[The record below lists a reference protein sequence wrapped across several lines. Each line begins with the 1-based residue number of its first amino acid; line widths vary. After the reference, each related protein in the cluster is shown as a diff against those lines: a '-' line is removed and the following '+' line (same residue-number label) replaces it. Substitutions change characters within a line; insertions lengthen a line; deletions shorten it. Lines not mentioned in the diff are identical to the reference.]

1 MEIKKLI
8 EPNNSKILLLVA
20 DGLGGIPHPDYGFRT
35 ELEAAN
41 TPNLDMLA
49 SKSVL
54 GLSVPVEPGIT
65 PGSGPAHLSLF
76 GYDPTKYEI
85 GRGVLEALGIG
96 FHMTSKD
103 VAARGNFATIKP
115 DRTIVDRRAGRIPTE
130 ESRKIV
136 EKLQKHIKEID
147 GVEVILKPG
156 KEHRFVLILRG
167 DNLSDRIADT
177 DPQHEGLKILD
188 PVPLARE
195 AEFTA
200 SVIKKFV
207 ERALEIIKDEPRANG
222 ILLRG
227 FARVPDLEPFPE
239 RYRLKALSIAA
250 YPMYKGLT
258 RLLGFDTP
266 DAGDSFELEVKKLK
280 ELWKDYDFVY
290 LHFKDTDKAGEDG
303 NFEKKVNVI
312 EKLDTFIP
320 ELLDLG
326 PDVFVVTGDH
336 STPSLIGG
344 HSWHPNPLLIYS
356 KRAGI
361 FNKEAK
367 FTERDCSRGYLGTIR
382 SLDLMPLILASAGR
396 LKKFGA

>member
-1 MEIKKLI
+1 MELKSLI

-20 DGLGGIPHPDYGFRT
+20 DGLGGIPHPEYGYKT
-35 ELEAAN
+35 ELEAAR
-41 TPNLDMLA
+41 TPNLDNLA
-49 SKSVL
+49 SKSAL
-54 GLSVPVEPGIT
+54 GLTIPVAQGIT

-76 GYDPTKYEI
+76 GYDPQKYEI

-96 FHMTSKD
+96 FHMTKRD
-103 VAARGNFATIKP
+103 VAARGNFATIQP
-115 DRTIVDRRAGRIPTE
+115 DRTIIDRRAGRIPTE

-136 EKLQKHIKEID
+136 EKLQEHIKEID
-147 GVEVILKPG
+147 GVEIILKPG
-156 KEHRFVLILRG
+156 KEHRFVLVLRG
-167 DNLSDRIADT
+167 DNLSDKISDT

-188 PVPLARE
+188 PSPLSKE

-200 SVIKKFV
+200 QVVKKFV
-207 ERALEIIKDEPRANG
+207 DRAIEILKDEPKANG

-227 FARVPDLEPFPE
+227 FAKVPDLEPFPE
-239 RYRLKALSIAA
+239 KYRLRALSIAA

-266 DAGDSFELEVKKLK
+266 DAGDTFELEVEKLK
-280 ELWKDYDFVY
+280 ELWHDYDFIY
-290 LHFKDTDKAGEDG
+290 LHYKDTDKAGEDG
-303 NFEKKVNVI
+303 DFEKKVHVI

-320 ELLDLG
+320 ELLNLK
-326 PDVFVVTGDH
+326 PEVFIVTGDH

-356 KRAGI
+356 EKAGI
-361 FNKEAK
+361 FNADAK
-367 FTERDCSRGYLGTIR
+367 FTERDCSRGYLGTIN
-382 SLDLMPLILASAGR
+382 SIDLMPLLLAMSGR

>member
-1 MEIKKLI
+1 MELKKLI

-20 DGLGGIPHPDYGFRT
+20 DGLGGIPHPDYGFKT
-35 ELEAAN
+35 ELEAAK
-41 TPNLDMLA
+41 TPNLDDLA

-54 GLSVPVEPGIT
+54 GLTIPVEPGIT

-76 GYDPTKYEI
+76 GYDPVKYEI

-96 FHMTSKD
+96 FHMTKRD

-130 ESRKIV
+130 ESKKIV
-136 EKLQKHIKEID
+136 EKLQQHIKEID
-147 GVEVILKPG
+147 GVEIILKPG

-167 DNLSDRIADT
+167 DNLSDKISDT

-188 PVPLARE
+188 PVPLDKE

-200 SVIKKFV
+200 NVIKKFV
-207 ERALEIIKDEPRANG
+207 EKALEIIKDEPKANG

-227 FARVPDLEPFPE
+227 FAKVPDLEPFPE
-239 RYRLKALSIAA
+239 KYRLRALSIAA

-266 DAGDSFELEVKKLK
+266 DAGDTFELEIEKLK

-290 LHFKDTDKAGEDG
+290 LHYKDTDKAGEDG
-303 NFEKKVNVI
+303 NFEKKVSVI
-312 EKLDTFIP
+312 EKLDSFIP
-320 ELLDLG
+320 ELLKLN

-356 KRAGI
+356 RKAGI
-361 FNKEAK
+361 FNPDTK
-367 FTERDCSRGYLGTIR
+367 FTERDCSRGYLGTIK
-382 SLDLMPLILASAGR
+382 SMDLMPLLLASAGR

>member
-1 MEIKKLI
+1 MDLKEIL

-20 DGLGGIPHPDYGFRT
+20 DGLGGIPHPDYGYKT

-41 TPNLDMLA
+41 TPNLDELA
-49 SKSVL
+49 SKSAL
-54 GLSVPVEPGIT
+54 GLTIPVEPGIT

-76 GYDPTKYEI
+76 GYDPVKHEI

-96 FHMTSKD
+96 FHMTKRD
-103 VAARGNFATIKP
+103 VAARGNFATIRP
-115 DRTIVDRRAGRIPTE
+115 DGTIVDRRAGRIPTE

-136 EKLQKHIKEID
+136 EKLQEHIKEID
-147 GVEVILKPG
+147 GVEIILKPG

-167 DNLSDRIADT
+167 DGLSDKISDT

-188 PVPLARE
+188 PEPLDESAK
-195 AEFTA
+195 FTA
-200 SVIKKFV
+200 EVIKKFV
-207 ERALEIIKDEPRANG
+207 HRALEIIKDEPRANG

-227 FARVPDLEPFPE
+227 FAKVPDLEPFPE
-239 RYRLKALSIAA
+239 KYRLKALSIAA

-266 DAGDSFELEVKKLK
+266 DAGDNFEAEIEKVE

-290 LHFKDTDKAGEDG
+290 LHYKDTDKAGEDA
-303 NFEKKVNVI
+303 NFEKKVSVI
-312 EKLDTFIP
+312 EKLDTYIP
-320 ELLDLG
+320 RLLKLN

-336 STPSLIGG
+336 STPSYIGG

-356 KRAGI
+356 KKAGI
-361 FNKEAK
+361 FNPEAK
-367 FTERDCSRGYLGTIR
+367 FTERDCSKGYLGIMKAM
-382 SLDLMPLILASAGR
+382 DLMPILLANAGR